1 METLKESRRKDK
13 VIDLNKEKLKLD
25 YPCSWKYK
33 VVLLET
39 TCVKTVVREVFL
51 DREHKI
57 KESNVSKKGKFKS
70 YTIEMIVHNDDDRK
84 ELYQLLGNHD
94 DIKMVL

>member
-1 METLKESRRKDK
+1 M
-13 VIDLNKEKLKLD
+13 IDLSKHKLELT

-33 VVLLET
+33 IVILESVN
-39 TCVKTVVREVFL
+39 VKYISKDIFGQ
-51 DREHKI
+51 REHSV

-70 YTIEMIVHNDDDRK
+70 YTIELIVHNDDDRT
-84 ELYQLLGNHD
+84 ELHRQLGQHK

>member
-1 METLKESRRKDK
+1 M
-13 VIDLNKEKLKLD
+13 VDLSKHKLELT

-33 VVLLET
+33 IVMLESIN
-39 TCVKTVVREVFL
+39 VKNISKDIFSG
-51 DREHKI
+51 REHDV

-70 YTIEMIVHNDDDRK
+70 YTIELIVHNDDDRN
-84 ELYQLLGNHD
+84 ELHRLLGAHK